1 MKSANNQGSQK
12 IERNMAEAGRGK
24 FHNGV
29 SSLKELIGI
38 LEQANR
44 IASMTSLDDLLG
56 QMLDLMI
63 EISGGTNGTLYLLDE
78 NAGELI
84 FAVVRGNQDDL
95 RLQGRRIK
103 DNLGIVG
110 SSVQIRAPI
119 VIDDLSSDPRWYREF
134 SPDLAIRLRNA
145 ITFPL
150 LVQGKPIGAVQIFNF
165 VRAEMELLQALGN
178 RMASEVDK
186 VMLLDKAKR
195 SNLRL
200 QTLVNILGQLATV
213 LDREELL
220 NLLTEN
226 ASQLL
231 DAESSSVFLVD
242 DKIDEGARLL
252 SKTYHQPECPEKTD
266 ADTALC
272 ANNGGVLRASSTAA
286 VPLRARQITVGK
298 ERKVLNERII
308 GNLMA
313 YNKKQGAFNSEDT
326 QLLEIL
332 ASQASTV
339 LQIATLYGQANG
351 LFLDFIKVLAAAIDA
366 KDPYT
371 RGHSHRVSD
380 FSVAIAQQLGVKS
393 DLVNDIRIG
402 SLLHDIG
409 KIGVPDQVLGK
420 TAQLTTE
427 EFDQIKKHPGVG
439 YQIMYEVNLLHNTLP
454 AIIEHHE
461 RLDGSGYP
469 LGLKNEQISLMGRIV
484 AVADVFDALT
494 TDRPYRKAM
503 DRESVLDYLEQ
514 RIGKE
519 FDGPCVLAI
528 KKMGSEPQIHRLAG
542 RKS

>member
-1 MKSANNQGSQK
+1 MKASLNQDLQK
-12 IERNMAEAGRGK
+12 VDQMQPKTKGVK
-24 FHNGV
+24 FHSGD

-44 IASMTSLDDLLG
+44 IASMTSLDDLLS

-78 NAGELI
+78 HAGELI

-110 SSVQIRAPI
+110 FSVQIRQPV
-119 VIDDLSSDPRWYREF
+119 VIHDLASDPRWYREF
-134 SPDLAIRLRNA
+134 HPDLASRLKNA

-200 QTLVNILGQLATV
+200 QTLVNILGQIATV

-231 DAESSSVFLVD
+231 EAESSSVFLVD
-242 DKIDEGARLL
+242 DSTDEGAHLL
-252 SKTYHQPECPEKTD
+252 SKTYHHPLSSETMSEEAASQSK
-266 ADTALC
+266 
-272 ANNGGVLRASSTAA
+272 NGGVFRANSTAA

-298 ERKVLNERII
+298 ERKVLKDRII

-313 YNKKQGAFNSEDT
+313 YNKKQGTFDSEDT

-339 LQIATLYGQANG
+339 LQIATLYSQANG

-371 RGHSHRVSD
+371 RGHSQRVSD
-380 FSVAIAQQLGVKS
+380 ISVAIALGLGVKS

-402 SLLHDIG
+402 SLLHDVG

-420 TAQLTTE
+420 TAQLTAE
-427 EFDQIKKHPGVG
+427 EFEQIKKHPGIG
-439 YQIMYEVNLLHNTLP
+439 HQIMYEVDLLHNSLP

-469 LGLKNEQISLMGRIV
+469 FGLKSEQISLMGRIV

-503 DRESVLDYLEQ
+503 DRESVVEYLQQ
-514 RIGKE
+514 RIGNE
-519 FDGPCVLAI
+519 FDGPCIVALQNWI
-528 KKMGSEPQIHRLAG
+528 PN
-542 RKS
+542 

>member
-1 MKSANNQGSQK
+1 MKSLFNQGSDQK
-12 IERNMAEAGRGK
+12 IQAQIEIEGNDCIDEP
-24 FHNGV
+24 
-29 SSLKELIGI
+29 SSSKELIAI

-44 IASMTSLDDLLG
+44 IASMTSLDDLLN
-56 QMLDLMI
+56 QMLDLII

-84 FAVVRGNQDDL
+84 FTVVRGNPEDM

-103 DNLGIVG
+103 SNLGIVG
-110 SSVQIRAPI
+110 YTVQVRQP
-119 VIDDLSSDPRWYREF
+119 VIIHDLASDPRWYREF
-134 SPDLAIRLRNA
+134 HPGLASRLKNA
-145 ITFPL
+145 ITLPL
-150 LVQGKPIGAVQIFNF
+150 LVQGKPIGAVQVFNF
-165 VRAEMELLQALGN
+165 VRAELELLQALGN

-195 SNLRL
+195 SNRRL
-200 QTLVNILGQLATV
+200 QTLVDILGQIATI

-242 DKIDEGARLL
+242 DGVDEGAHLV
-252 SKTYHQPECPEKTD
+252 SKTYHHPNFIENPDIGASSPSK
-266 ADTALC
+266 
-272 ANNGGVLRASSTAA
+272 NGGVLRANSTAA

-298 ERKVLNERII
+298 ERRILKERVI

-313 YNKKQGAFNSEDT
+313 YNKLQGSFDSEDS

-371 RGHSHRVSD
+371 RGHSHRVSEL
-380 FSVAIAQQLGVKS
+380 SVSIAQELGVKS
-393 DLVNDIRIG
+393 DLVNDIQVG

-420 TAQLTTE
+420 TTQLNPDE
-427 EFDQIKKHPGVG
+427 YEQIKKHPGVG
-439 YQIMYEVNLLHNTLP
+439 YQIMSEVNLLHNTLP

-469 LGLKNEQISLMGRIV
+469 FGLKSEQISLMGRIV

-503 DRESVLDYLEQ
+503 DREAVLEYLHE
-514 RIGKE
+514 RVGKE
-519 FDGPCVLAI
+519 FDENCVAALYKWI
-528 KKMGSEPQIHRLAG
+528 PNFDRM
-542 RKS
+542 

>member
-1 MKSANNQGSQK
+1 MEASTGQESRPCCPPGKQNFPSA
-12 IERNMAEAGRGK
+12 E
-24 FHNGV
+24 
-29 SSLKELIGI
+29 SSLSELIGI

-44 IASMTSLDDLLG
+44 IASMTSLDELLS

-84 FAVVRGNQDDL
+84 FKVVRGSVEDQ
-95 RLQGRRIK
+95 RLQGNRIK

-110 SSVQIRAPI
+110 YSVQSKQPV
-119 VIDDLSSDPRWYREF
+119 VIHDLANDPRWYREF
-134 SPDLAIRLRNA
+134 HPEMTSRLKNA

-150 LVQGKPIGAVQIFNF
+150 LLKGKSIGAIQIFNF

-200 QTLVNILGQLATV
+200 QKLVGILGQLATI

-220 NLLTEN
+220 NLLTED
-226 ASQLL
+226 ASELL
-231 DAESSSVFLVD
+231 EAESSSVFLVD
-242 DKIDEGARLL
+242 DGTDEAARLL
-252 SKTYHQPECPEKTD
+252 SRTYHHALSNENIDED
-266 ADTALC
+266 ATLLSK
-272 ANNGGVLRASSTAA
+272 NGVVLRANSTAT
-286 VPLRARQITVGK
+286 VPLRAGQITVGK
-298 ERKVLNERII
+298 ERKILKDRII
-308 GNLMA
+308 GNLMT
-313 YNKKQGAFNSEDT
+313 YNKKQGMFDAEDT

-371 RGHSHRVSD
+371 RGHSQRVSD
-380 FSVAIAQQLGVKS
+380 LSVSIAQQMAIKS
-393 DLVNDIRIG
+393 DLTHDLRIG

-420 TAQLTTE
+420 TAQLTND
-427 EFDQIKKHPGVG
+427 EFEQIKKHPSIG
-439 YQIMYEVNLLHNTLP
+439 YQIMYAVNLLHHALP

-469 LGLKNEQISLMGRIV
+469 LGLKGEQISLMGRIV

-503 DRESVLDYLEQ
+503 DREAALEYLQLHTE
-514 RIGKE
+514 IE
-519 FDGPCVLAI
+519 YDGQCIAGLKKCVSDHHKI
-528 KKMGSEPQIHRLAG
+528 VRAG
-542 RKS
+542 NPKV

>member
-1 MKSANNQGSQK
+1 MKDSISQASQIIDQTIEKEGGNFNQ
-12 IERNMAEAGRGK
+12 
-24 FHNGV
+24 NGD
-29 SSLKELIGI
+29 SNLKELIGI

-44 IASMTSLDDLLG
+44 IASMTSLDDLLS

-84 FAVVRGNQDDL
+84 FEVVRGNQDDL
-95 RLQGRRIK
+95 RLEGKRIK

-110 SSVQIRAPI
+110 FSVQIRQPV
-119 VIDDLSSDPRWYREF
+119 VIHDLASDPRWYREF
-134 SPDLAIRLRNA
+134 NPDLASRLKNA

-150 LVQGKPIGAVQIFNF
+150 LVQGKPIGAIQIFNF
-165 VRAEMELLQALGN
+165 VRAELELLQALGN

-186 VMLLDKAKR
+186 VMLLDKAR
-195 SNLRL
+195 QSNRRL
-200 QTLVNILGQLATV
+200 QTLVNILGQIAAV

-242 DKIDEGARLL
+242 DGTDDGARLL
-252 SKTYHQPECPEKTD
+252 SKTYHQPPSTETKDED
-266 ADTALC
+266 ATSLSK
-272 ANNGGVLRASSTAA
+272 NGGILRANSTAA

-298 ERKVLNERII
+298 ERKILKERII

-313 YNKKQGAFNSEDT
+313 YNKRQGAFDSEDT

-339 LQIATLYGQANG
+339 LQVATLYGQANG

-371 RGHSHRVSD
+371 RGHSQRVSD
-380 FSVAIAQQLGVKS
+380 ISVSIAQELGVKS
-393 DLVNDIRIG
+393 DLINDIRIG

-409 KIGVPDQVLGK
+409 KIGIPDQVLGK
-420 TAQLTTE
+420 TAQLTVE
-427 EFDQIKKHPGVG
+427 EYEQIKKHPGVG
-439 YQIMYEVNLLHNTLP
+439 YQIMYEVDLLRNTLP

-469 LGLKNEQISLMGRIV
+469 LGLKGEQISLTGRIV
-484 AVADVFDALT
+484 AVADVFDALS

-503 DRESVLDYLEQ
+503 DRESVLEYLQ
-514 RIGKE
+514 QHIGKE
-519 FDGPCVLAI
+519 FDGPCVQALNKWIPDYDKTQHARN
-528 KKMGSEPQIHRLAG
+528 S
-542 RKS
+542 

>member
-1 MKSANNQGSQK
+1 MSASSNQEPQKSDRTKSE
-12 IERNMAEAGRGK
+12 IERGK

-44 IASMTSLDDLLG
+44 IASMTSLDDLLS

-84 FAVVRGNQDDL
+84 FEVVRGNQEDA

-103 DNLGIVG
+103 ANLGIVG
-110 SSVQIRAPI
+110 STVQMRQPI
-119 VIDDLSSDPRWYREF
+119 VIDDLASDPRWYREF
-134 SPDLAIRLRNA
+134 SPDLASRLKNA
-145 ITFPL
+145 ISFPL

-195 SNLRL
+195 SNRRL
-200 QTLVNILGQLATV
+200 QTLVTILGQLATV

-226 ASQLL
+226 ASELL

-242 DKIDEGARLL
+242 DKTDEGAHLL
-252 SKTYHQPECPEKTD
+252 SKTYHQPVAAQTRDE
-266 ADTALC
+266 DTTS
-272 ANNGGVLRASSTAA
+272 NNKNGAVLRANSTAA

-298 ERKVLNERII
+298 ERKVLSERII

-313 YNKKQGAFNSEDT
+313 YNKNQGTFDSEDT

-351 LFLDFIKVLAAAIDA
+351 LFLDFIRVLAAAIDA

-380 FSVAIAQQLGVKS
+380 ISVAIAHELGVKS
-393 DLVNDIRIG
+393 DLINDIRIG

-439 YQIMYEVNLLHNTLP
+439 YQIMYEVNLLHNALP

-484 AVADVFDALT
+484 AVADVFDALS

-503 DRESVLDYLEQ
+503 DRESVLEYLQQ

-528 KKMGSEPQIHRLAG
+528 KKMES
-542 RKS
+542 

>member
-1 MKSANNQGSQK
+1 MKSIVNQE
-12 IERNMAEAGRGK
+12 IHEFDHARNEVEGK
-24 FHNGV
+24 QLGEEQSN
-29 SSLKELIGI
+29 SNELIAI

-44 IASMTSLDDLLG
+44 IASMTSLDELLN
-56 QMLDLMI
+56 QMLDLII
-63 EISGGTNGTLYLLDE
+63 EISGSTNGTLYLLDE

-84 FAVVRGNQDDL
+84 FTVVRGNPEDM

-110 SSVQIRAPI
+110 YSVQVRQPV
-119 VIDDLSSDPRWYREF
+119 VIHDLASDPRWYREF
-134 SPDLAIRLRNA
+134 HPGLASRLKNA

-150 LVQGKPIGAVQIFNF
+150 LVQGKPIGAVQVFNF
-165 VRAEMELLQALGN
+165 VRAELELLQALGN

-195 SNLRL
+195 SNRRL
-200 QTLVNILGQLATV
+200 QNLVNILGQIATI

-226 ASQLL
+226 ASNLL

-242 DKIDEGARLL
+242 NGEEDGAHLV
-252 SKTYHQPECPEKTD
+252 SKTYHHPSSSEASDGDETLPSK
-266 ADTALC
+266 
-272 ANNGGVLRASSTAA
+272 NGSVLRANSTAT

-298 ERKVLNERII
+298 ERKILKERVI

-313 YNKKQGAFNSEDT
+313 YNKMQGGFDSEDT

-351 LFLDFIKVLAAAIDA
+351 LFLDFIKVLAATIDA

-371 RGHSHRVSD
+371 RGHSHRVSEL
-380 FSVAIAQQLGVKS
+380 SVSIAQELGIKS
-393 DLVNDIRIG
+393 DLINDIQIG

-420 TAQLTTE
+420 TTQLNSDE
-427 EFDQIKKHPGVG
+427 YEQIKKHPSVG
-439 YQIMYEVNLLHNTLP
+439 HQIMSEVNLLHNTLP

-469 LGLKNEQISLMGRIV
+469 FGLKSDQISLMGRIV

-503 DRESVLDYLEQ
+503 DQEAVLAYLDE
-514 RIGKE
+514 RVGKE
-519 FDGPCVLAI
+519 FDGPCVVALNKRI
-528 KKMGSEPQIHRLAG
+528 PNFQRT
-542 RKS
+542 

>member
-1 MKSANNQGSQK
+1 MKASSDQK
-12 IERNMAEAGRGK
+12 LQKGDQAQLETEGDHIHQRD
-24 FHNGV
+24 
-29 SSLKELIGI
+29 SSPKELIGI

-44 IASMTSLDDLLG
+44 IASMTSLDDLLS

-84 FAVVRGNQDDL
+84 FAVVRGNQEDL
-95 RLQGRRIK
+95 RLQGRRMK

-110 SSVQIRAPI
+110 FSVQIRQPV
-119 VIDDLSSDPRWYREF
+119 VIHDLASDPRWYREF
-134 SPDLAIRLRNA
+134 HPDLASRLKNA

-195 SNLRL
+195 SNRRL

-226 ASQLL
+226 ASLLL

-242 DKIDEGARLL
+242 EGSDEGAHLL
-252 SKTYHQPECPEKTD
+252 SKTYHHPLSSEQLDKD
-266 ADTALC
+266 ASSHSK
-272 ANNGGVLRASSTAA
+272 NGVVLRANSTAA
-286 VPLRARQITVGK
+286 APLRAPQITVGK
-298 ERKVLNERII
+298 ERKVLKDRII

-313 YNKKQGAFNSEDT
+313 YNKNKGVFDSEDT

-380 FSVAIAQQLGVKS
+380 ISVAIAQQMGIKS

-420 TAQLTTE
+420 TAQLTPD
-427 EFDQIKKHPGVG
+427 EFDQIKKHPSVG
-439 YQIMYEVNLLHNTLP
+439 YQIMYEVGLLHNTLP

-503 DRESVLDYLEQ
+503 DRESVLEYLRQ

-519 FDGPCVLAI
+519 FDGPCVIALKDGFPI
-528 KKMGSEPQIHRLAG
+528 T
-542 RKS
+542 

>member
-1 MKSANNQGSQK
+1 MKASSKQELQK
-12 IERNMAEAGRGK
+12 IDQSHLRSEGVD
-24 FHNGV
+24 FHSGEG
-29 SSLKELIGI
+29 SLKELIGI

-44 IASMTSLDDLLG
+44 IASMTSLDDLLS

-84 FAVVRGNQDDL
+84 FEVVRGNQDDL

-110 SSVQIRAPI
+110 FSVQIRQPV
-119 VIDDLSSDPRWYREF
+119 VIHDLASDPRWYREF
-134 SPDLAIRLRNA
+134 SPDLAIRLKNA

-186 VMLLDKAKR
+186 VMLLDKARK

-242 DKIDEGARLL
+242 DRSDDGAHLL
-252 SKTYHQPECPEKTD
+252 SKTYHQPVSSGLIDK
-266 ADTALC
+266 DTVS
-272 ANNGGVLRASSTAA
+272 NSKNGGVLRANSTAA

-298 ERKVLNERII
+298 ERKVLKDRII

-313 YNKKQGAFNSEDT
+313 YNKNQGSFDSEDT

-380 FSVAIAQQLGVKS
+380 ISVAIAQELGVKS

-427 EFDQIKKHPGVG
+427 EFDQIKKHPGAG

-503 DRESVLDYLEQ
+503 DPEAVLEYLQQ

-519 FDGPCVLAI
+519 FDGPCVNAL
-528 KKMGSEPQIHRLAG
+528 KKWSPNYR
-542 RKS
+542 

>member
-1 MKSANNQGSQK
+1 MKSSLNQDFQK
-12 IERNMAEAGRGK
+12 VDQIHSKTEGMNFHAGD
-24 FHNGV
+24 

-44 IASMTSLDDLLG
+44 IASMTSLDDLLS

-78 NAGELI
+78 HAGELI

-110 SSVQIRAPI
+110 FSVQIRQPV
-119 VIDDLSSDPRWYREF
+119 VIHDLASDPRWYREF
-134 SPDLAIRLRNA
+134 HPDLASRLKNA

-200 QTLVNILGQLATV
+200 QTLVNILGQIATV

-231 DAESSSVFLVD
+231 EAESSSVFLVD
-242 DKIDEGARLL
+242 DETDEGAHLL
-252 SKTYHQPECPEKTD
+252 SKTYHHPLSSETMSEEAASQSKNE
-266 ADTALC
+266 
-272 ANNGGVLRASSTAA
+272 GVLRANSTAA

-298 ERKVLNERII
+298 ERKVLKDRII

-313 YNKKQGAFNSEDT
+313 YNKKQGTFDSEDT

-339 LQIATLYGQANG
+339 LQIATLYSQANG

-371 RGHSHRVSD
+371 RGHSQRVSD
-380 FSVAIAQQLGVKS
+380 ISVAIALGLGVKS

-402 SLLHDIG
+402 SLLHDVG

-420 TAQLTTE
+420 TAQLTAE
-427 EFDQIKKHPGVG
+427 EFEQIKKHPGIG
-439 YQIMYEVNLLHNTLP
+439 HQILYEVDLLHNSLP

-469 LGLKNEQISLMGRIV
+469 FGLKSEQISLMGRIV

-503 DRESVLDYLEQ
+503 DRESVVEYLQQ
-514 RIGKE
+514 RIGNE
-519 FDGPCVLAI
+519 FDGPCIVALQNWI
-528 KKMGSEPQIHRLAG
+528 PD
-542 RKS
+542 